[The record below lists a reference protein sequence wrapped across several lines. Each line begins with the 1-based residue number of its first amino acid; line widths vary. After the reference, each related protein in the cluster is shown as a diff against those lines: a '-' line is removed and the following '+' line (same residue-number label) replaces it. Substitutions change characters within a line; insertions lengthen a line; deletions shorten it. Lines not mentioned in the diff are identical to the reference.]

1 MVRDLSATSFAVRP
15 MSICANPARPTWSA
29 MAKIFCR
36 AAKIA
41 AYMRVPR
48 TTVIRRLDRLQRWGL
63 IDRRG
68 RHYYMHE
75 KKLNSLIG
83 MKLTIMAL
91 REALHTAAP
100 GACKA
105 FVQKITLDQ

>member
-1 MVRDLSATSFAVRP
+1 
-15 MSICANPARPTWSA
+15 
-29 MAKIFCR
+29 
-36 AAKIA
+36 
-41 AYMRVPR
+41 MRVPR

>member
-1 MVRDLSATSFAVRP
+1 VVGKL
-15 MSICANPARPTWSA
+15 
-29 MAKIFCR
+29 
-36 AAKIA
+36 
-41 AYMRVPR
+41 
-48 TTVIRRLDRLQRWGL
+48 L
-63 IDRRG
+63 RRG